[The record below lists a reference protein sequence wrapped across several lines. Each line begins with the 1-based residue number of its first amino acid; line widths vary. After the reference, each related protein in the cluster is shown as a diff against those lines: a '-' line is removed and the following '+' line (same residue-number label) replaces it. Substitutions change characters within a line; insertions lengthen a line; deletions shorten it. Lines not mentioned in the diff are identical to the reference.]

1 MSELKPCPFCGHEA
15 IDDWGDSSWSGF
27 NRWRYCP
34 ECQAQGPHMHSRR
47 GEGSDECQARADEA
61 WNTRVDF
68 AAEREQLAEAEARG
82 YRRALEDAAV
92 ACEVEAD
99 KCDDAAK
106 WGESRQY
113 VADCKAASY
122 AMRDRAYAIRKMGEK
137 G

>member
-1 MSELKPCPFCGHEA
+1 MK
-15 IDDWGDSSWSGF
+15 DDLIERLRDFGDNAEF
-27 NRWRYCP
+27 
-34 ECQAQGPHMHSRR
+34 EPHMYHV
-47 GEGSDECQARADEA
+47 AADRIEA
-61 WNTRVDF
+61 Q
-68 AAEREQLAEAEARG
+68 AAEIARLREQLAEAEARG

-99 KCDDAAK
+99 KYDDAAK

-122 AMRDRAYAIRKMGEK
+122 AMRYRAYAIRKMGEK